1 MTEQPDARNGS
12 RLPIQNC
19 LPHAWRWVARPWL
32 PGVGGDKSGG
42 VAGQGRTKH
51 CTWLPPAFAPA
62 SLRLPA
68 AGERQR

>member
-51 CTWLPPAFAPA
+51 CT
-62 SLRLPA
+62 
-68 AGERQR
+68 